1 MNLLQLVAK
10 QMRQRA
16 LSTWLTLLS
25 VTLGVAL
32 AIALIIFYRESDK
45 LFGQTEF
52 GYDLI
57 VGAKGSKL
65 QLVLNSVYGLDVPP
79 GTVNWSVYEDL
90 LDRDVYGRYAAWA
103 VPIAVTDSFQG
114 HPVIATLPSLFGI
127 DPETGEELPRG
138 AQFEYRVGQT
148 LEFAAGEAF
157 HPRKFGA
164 VLGAKAA
171 AETGHRVGD
180 ELRVKHGASEDEE
193 AHEHEE
199 DWTVVGVLEP
209 TGTSLDDAVL
219 VPLAPS
225 IALGEHTEGLA
236 DRARL
241 LEEGIPAEELTNEW
255 PEVVAAGGEQREGY
269 VYDPESG
276 LVYPTLPQRLWR
288 VSGIFVASTGGYARA
303 QLDFAINNRPEAM
316 AASPAGEMRAFF
328 FRFLEPIARLLL
340 VITILVTVVAAMGIL
355 VSIYN
360 SVSARRREIAILRSL
375 GATRRTILALI
386 CTEAALVG
394 LAGGVLGLI
403 IGHLI
408 ALAGDGS
415 VRERF
420 GEGIDWLSV
429 SGWEIAYL
437 GGVVLLAV
445 LAGLVPAMKAWS
457 TPVAENLAAE

>member
-79 GTVNWSVYEDL
+79 GTVSWSVYEDL
-90 LDRDVYGRYAAWA
+90 LDRDGYGRYVAWA
-103 VPIAVTDSFQG
+103 VPIAATDSFEG
-114 HPVIATLPSLFGI
+114 HPVVATLPTMFGI
-127 DPETGEELPRG
+127 DTETGQPLPEGERF
-138 AQFEYRVGQT
+138 QYRVGRP
-148 LEFAAGEAF
+148 LEFAAGGAF
-157 HPRKFGA
+157 HPRKFEA

-171 AETGHRVGD
+171 DETGQRVG
-180 ELRVKHGASEDEE
+180 EQLRVTHGTPGDED

-199 DWTVVGVLEP
+199 DWVVSGILEP
-209 TGTSLDDAVL
+209 TGTSLDNSVL

-225 IALGEHTEGLA
+225 IALGEHTQGLA
-236 DRARL
+236 DRAKL
-241 LEEGIPAEELTNEW
+241 LEEGIPPEELTNEW
-255 PEVVAAGGEQREGY
+255 PEVVAEGGAQREGY
-269 VYDPESG
+269 VFDPESG
-276 LVYPTLPQRLWR
+276 LVYPTLPERLWR
-288 VSGIFVASTGGYARA
+288 VSGIFVGSTGGYPRA
-303 QLDFAINNRPEAM
+303 QLDFSINNRPEAM
-316 AASPAGEMRAFF
+316 AASPAGEMSAFF
-328 FRFLEPIARLLL
+328 NQFLQPIATLLL
-340 VITILVTVVAAMGIL
+340 VITVLVTVVAAMGIL

-386 CTEAALVG
+386 CTEAGLIG
-394 LAGGVLGLI
+394 LAGGVMGLV

-408 ALAGDGS
+408 ALAGNGS

-420 GEGIDWLSV
+420 GEGIDWLGV
-429 SGWEIAYL
+429 SGWELAYL
-437 GGVVLLAV
+437 GGVVLLAIM
-445 LAGLVPAMKAWS
+445 AGLVPAAKAWS